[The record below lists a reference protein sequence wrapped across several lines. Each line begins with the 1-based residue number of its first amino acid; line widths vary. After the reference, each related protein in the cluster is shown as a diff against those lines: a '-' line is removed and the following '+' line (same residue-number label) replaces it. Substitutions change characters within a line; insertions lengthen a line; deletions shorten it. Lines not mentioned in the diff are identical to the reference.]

1 MALRLKAGTQEAGY
15 LAAIFPIPKNPTVVV
30 LRNGELKEYIPTGTS
45 KDDFSRRVQAA
56 IGAPDPAPQTEPSAS
71 ASAPQGQQVPSGA
84 NAASPAAP
92 VAQPPAPA
100 PAPAAASSPAQATSA
115 QSTPASGPGRAQA
128 VPDDRAARLEQQRE
142 EARRRAREIYARS
155 SAPSTE
161 KAKPERDP
169 DDGDKPKKPERDEF
183 ADSIRKKQRDAA
195 DERKRIL
202 KQIENDRAAR
212 RDEAAAKARGGMPA
226 STGSGPSKSTAR
238 PSDNAAIL
246 VRLYDGSTLRSRF
259 AKGSSVRADIRKW
272 VDENR
277 GDGGSGPYK
286 FRVALGPTDS
296 RIIDET
302 EEDRSLEELGL
313 TPSATLV
320 LVPIPR
326 FVTANAG
333 GGMVQSTTSL
343 FAWFFTMITAFFGS
357 IFGRGPPS
365 GGEEIEMDNLDRESR
380 SGAQQGTSSGSRV
393 NTLQDS
399 ARQRRDHQLYNGN
412 SVCFTSRNYM
422 VIRANQRQLNFEPRP
437 DDDEQ

>member
-1 MALRLKAGTQEAGY
+1 MALRLKAGSQEAGF

-30 LRNGELKEYIPTGTS
+30 LRNGALKEYIPAGTS
-45 KDDFSRRVQAA
+45 KDDFSRRVRDAM
-56 IGAPDPAPQTEPSAS
+56 GAPVPAAQTERPEA
-71 ASAPQGQQVPSGA
+71 ASAPQEQQVSSEA

-92 VAQPPAPA
+92 ATAAPASAPAPAAQPPAPA
-100 PAPAAASSPAQATSA
+100 SAPAAASSPAQATPA
-115 QSTPASGPGRAQA
+115 QNTPTSESGRAHA
-128 VPDDRAARLEQQRE
+128 VFDERAARLEQQRE

-155 SAPSTE
+155 NAPSTE
-161 KAKPERDP
+161 KAKPKRDP
-169 DDGDKPKKPERDEF
+169 DDGDKSKKPERDEF
-183 ADSIRKKQRDAA
+183 ADSVRRKQRDAA

-226 STGSGPSKSTAR
+226 TTSSGPSKPTGR
-238 PSDNAAIL
+238 QSDNAAIL
-246 VRLYDGSTLRSRF
+246 VRLSDGSTLRSRF

-277 GDGGSGPYK
+277 GDGGTGPYK

-302 EEDRSLEELGL
+302 EEDHSLEELGL

-333 GGMVQSTTSL
+333 SGIVQSTTSL
-343 FAWFFTMITAFFGS
+343 FVWFFTMITTFFGN
-357 IFGRGPPS
+357 IFGRGAPS
-365 GGEEIEMDNLDRESR
+365 GEEIEMDDLNREGR
-380 SGAQQGTSSGSRV
+380 SGQQGTSSGSRV

-412 SVCFTSRNYM
+412 SVCFTSRNHM
-422 VIRANQRQLNFEPRP
+422 VYTRAN
-437 DDDEQ
+437 

>member
-1 MALRLKAGTQEAGY
+1 MT
-15 LAAIFPIPKNPTVVV
+15 AIFPIPKNPTVVV
-30 LRNGELKEYIPTGTS
+30 LRNGQLKEYIPAGTS

-56 IGAPDPAPQTEPSAS
+56 VGASAPAPQTDPSA
-71 ASAPQGQQVPSGA
+71 AAAAPQGQQAPSGQ
-84 NAASPAAP
+84 NAASSAAP
-92 VAQPPAPA
+92 VAAAPASAPAAQPPAAA
-100 PAPAAASSPAQATSA
+100 PASTAARGSAQTTPA
-115 QSTPASGPGRAQA
+115 QSTPASGSSSAQA
-128 VPDDRAARLEQQRE
+128 ALDERAARLEQQRE

-161 KAKPERDP
+161 EAKPEQDP
-169 DDGDKPKKPERDEF
+169 DDGNKSKKPERDEF
-183 ADSIRKKQRDAA
+183 ADSVRKKQRGAA

-202 KQIENDRAAR
+202 KQIENDRVAR
-212 RDEAAAKARGGMPA
+212 RDEAAAKAHGGMPTT
-226 STGSGPSKSTAR
+226 SSGGPSKPAGR
-238 PSDNAAIL
+238 QSDNAAIL
-246 VRLYDGSTLRSRF
+246 VRLSDGSTLRTRF
-259 AKGSSVRADIRKW
+259 AKGSNVRVDVRKW

-277 GDGGSGPYK
+277 ADGGSGPYK
-286 FRVALGPTDS
+286 FRVALGPADS

-333 GGMVQSTTSL
+333 GGILQSTPSL

-357 IFGRGPPS
+357 IFGRGTPS
-365 GGEEIEMDNLDRESR
+365 GREEIEMDDLNREGQ
-380 SGAQQGTSSGSRV
+380 SGQRGTSSGSRV

-412 SVCFTSRNYM
+412 SVCLTSRNHM
-422 VIRANQRQLNFEPRP
+422 VYTC
-437 DDDEQ
+437 